1 MKTLLCIDGN
11 SILNRSFYGIRLLT
25 TKDGFPTNALY
36 GLVNVISRE
45 LEALKPDY
53 AAIAYDLKA
62 PTFRHKL
69 YADYKAGRHAMPDEL
84 RAQMPVSREFAAM
97 LGLHILDK
105 EGYEADDILGTLA
118 AMAEADGEECRAYL
132 LTGDKD
138 SLQLISP
145 KVHVLLAGN
154 NETKDTDEA
163 AFFEKY
169 GVRPEQFVDVKA
181 LMGDSSD
188 NIPGVPGIGEKTALK
203 LIAAHGS
210 LDGVYDTLETAGHTP
225 GLLRKLTEGRES
237 AYLSRTLATI
247 DRAVPLGLTLADIAT
262 TPMDRAKARELFIR
276 YEFSGFIKRF
286 GLTEEVS
293 ASVDAGHTTADT
305 PVEETAGRSS
315 GTEENHSA
323 TTQIESSEVS
333 DNRAES
339 PVTSPACAARTEAI
353 SADAL
358 AAVPRGR
365 YALEYADGVLTLCRE
380 GLLMTCP
387 IATDA
392 DVAALRDFLSDKAI
406 EIITF
411 DAKNL
416 YHRLDALGI
425 RYREVNFDIQLA
437 AYALNSGL
445 GSFDPDRIAVTY
457 GGVTPGEEPIRLYEA
472 LAAEIT
478 ARLEAT
484 GQMGV
489 FLDIELP
496 LAAVLCDMEAE
507 GFHIECDRIAAY
519 GVVLDTVAADME
531 SRIFTYAGKPFN
543 INSPK
548 QLGEI
553 LFETLMLPAEK
564 KTKTG
569 YSTSAEVLE
578 KLRRYHPII
587 DDILDYRQVTKLKST
602 YVDGLLK
609 LADGEGRV
617 HTTFKQTG
625 TATGRLSSAEPN
637 LQNIP
642 IRTELGRELRK
653 FFIPSAPG
661 RVLIDADYSQ
671 IELRLLADIAGDS
684 AMRDAFVAGFDI
696 HTDTASRVFGV
707 SPEAVTIELRKKA
720 KAINFGLM
728 YGMGD
733 YSLSEDLHISRAE
746 AKSYM
751 DSYMASYPD
760 IKRYLDEIVVSA
772 YENGYVTTKSGRR
785 RFIPE
790 LAESNKMRKK
800 FGERVA
806 MNSPIQGTAADIMKL
821 AMIRVHKRLSA
832 SGLDARMILQV
843 HDELILD
850 AAATD
855 AEAAMALLCEEMQN
869 AMTLSVPLDVE
880 AHIGANW
887 FEAH

>member
-1 MKTLLCIDGN
+1 MKKLLCIDGN

-45 LEALKPDY
+45 LETLKPDY

-62 PTFRHKL
+62 PTFRHKM

-84 RAQMPVSREFAAM
+84 RAQMPVSREFAEM
-97 LGLHILDK
+97 LGLHILDM

-118 AMAEADGEECRAYL
+118 AMAEADPEDCMAYL

-145 KVHVLLAGN
+145 RVHVLLAGN
-154 NETKDTDEA
+154 AATTDTDEA
-163 AFFEKY
+163 AFMDKY
-169 GVRPEQFVDVKA
+169 GVRPDQFVDVKA

-203 LIAAHGS
+203 LISEFGS
-210 LDGVYDTLETAGHTP
+210 LDGIYEQLETVKHTP
-225 GLLRKLTEGRES
+225 SVKKKLTEGKDS
-237 AYLSRTLATI
+237 AYMSRTLARI
-247 DRAVPLGLTLADIAT
+247 CREVPLGLTLEDVRT
-262 TPMDRAKARELFIR
+262 NPMDKSRARELFIR

-286 GLTEEVS
+286 GINDEIVS
-293 ASVDAGHTTADT
+293 AQPTLFDA
-305 PVEETAGRSS
+305 VETAEGGQS
-315 GTEENHSA
+315 GTPAPTDAVFTPAAPAEES
-323 TTQIESSEVS
+323 
-333 DNRAES
+333 
-339 PVTSPACAARTEAI
+339 TEAI
-353 SADAL
+353 TPADL
-358 AAVPRGR
+358 AALPRGR
-365 YALEYADGVLTLCRE
+365 YAVAYEDGVLTLCRE
-380 GLLMTCP
+380 GKLYTCP
-387 IATDA
+387 AEDT
-392 DVAALRDFLSDKAI
+392 AAVTAFLTA
-406 EIITF
+406 EGNTFITH

-416 YHRLDALGI
+416 YHRFHADGI
-425 RYREVNFDIQLA
+425 PFAAVDFDIMLA
-437 AYALNSGL
+437 AYALNSGM
-445 GSFDPDRIAVTY
+445 GNFDLDRIAVTY
-457 GGVTPGEEPIRLYEA
+457 LGSTPPAEAIRCFEPLCDT
-472 LAAEIT
+472 LTAELEKT
-478 ARLEAT
+478 A
-484 GQMGV
+484 QMGV
-489 FLDIELP
+489 FRDMEMP
-496 LAAVLCDMEAE
+496 LAAVLFDMERI
-507 GFHIECDRIAAY
+507 GFKVDRDSIYQY
-519 GVVLDTVAADME
+519 GLVLDTYAADLE
-531 SRIFTYAGKPFN
+531 TRIFTYSGKPFN

-553 LFETLMLPAEK
+553 LFETLMLPTDK

-578 KLRRYHPII
+578 KLKKYHPII
-587 DDILDYRQVTKLKST
+587 EDILEYRQVTKLKST

-609 LADGEGRV
+609 VADEAGLV

-653 FFIPSAPG
+653 FFIPTAEG

-671 IELRLLADIAGDS
+671 IELRLLADIAGDT
-684 AMRDAFVAGFDI
+684 AMREAFVSGFDI

-707 SPEAVTIELRKKA
+707 DKDHVTVELRKKA
-720 KAINFGLM
+720 KAINFGIM
-728 YGMGD
+728 YGMGEH
-733 YSLSEDLHISRAE
+733 SLSEDLHISRAE
-746 AKSYM
+746 AKSYI
-751 DSYMASYPD
+751 DSYLSSYPD
-760 IKRYLDEIVVSA
+760 ISRYLDDVIRTA
-772 YENGYVTTKSGRR
+772 YEQGFVTTKLGRR

-806 MNSPIQGTAADIMKL
+806 MNSPIQGTAADIMKI
-821 AMIRVHKRLSA
+821 AMIRVHHKLA
-832 SGLDARMILQV
+832 ESGLDAKLILQV
-843 HDELILD
+843 HDELIIESS
-850 AAATD
+850 ATD
-855 AEAAMALLCEEMQN
+855 AEAAMKLLCEEMEN
-869 AMTLSVPLDVE
+869 AVKLSVPLDVE

>member
-1 MKTLLCIDGN
+1 MKKLLCIDGN

-45 LEALKPDY
+45 LEDLKPDY

-62 PTFRHKL
+62 PTFRHKM

-84 RAQMPVSREFAAM
+84 RAQMPVSREFARM
-97 LGLHILDK
+97 LGLHILDM

-118 AMAEADGEECRAYL
+118 AMAEADPEDCMAYL

-145 KVHVLLAGN
+145 RVHVLLAGN
-154 NETKDTDEA
+154 NATTDMDEA
-163 AFFEKY
+163 AFMERY
-169 GVRPEQFVDVKA
+169 GVRPDRFVDVKA

-203 LIAAHGS
+203 LISEFGS
-210 LDGVYDTLETAGHTP
+210 LDGIYEQLETAKHTP
-225 GLLRKLTEGRES
+225 SVRKKLTEGKDS
-237 AYLSRTLATI
+237 AYMSRTLARI
-247 DRAVPLGLTLADIAT
+247 CREVPLGLTLEDIRT
-262 TPMDRAKARELFIR
+262 TPMDKPRARELFLK

-286 GLTEEVS
+286 GLTEETVAVQPTLFNTVGPS
-293 ASVDAGHTTADT
+293 ESGPSGTPIPTAEEHSVA
-305 PVEETAGRSS
+305 PVEET
-315 GTEENHSA
+315 
-323 TTQIESSEVS
+323 SET
-333 DNRAES
+333 
-339 PVTSPACAARTEAI
+339 VTPA
-353 SADAL
+353 DL
-358 AAVPRGR
+358 ASLPLGR
-365 YALEYADGVLTLCRE
+365 YAVAYESGTLTLCKE
-380 GLLMTCP
+380 GRLCICP
-387 IATDA
+387 VDDLTPETADA
-392 DVAALRDFLSDKAI
+392 IRAFLTKDGI
-406 EIITF
+406 TTVTF

-416 YHRLDALGI
+416 YHRMTADGLPFCSVD
-425 RYREVNFDIQLA
+425 FDIMLA

-445 GSFDPDRIAVTY
+445 GSFDLDRIAVTY
-457 GGVTPGEEPIRLYEA
+457 LGNTPPAAAIRCYEA
-472 LAAEIT
+472 LCDALTEQLT
-478 ARLEAT
+478 ATE
-484 GQMGV
+484 QWSV
-489 FLDIELP
+489 FRDMEMP
-496 LAAVLCDMEAE
+496 LAAVLFDMERI
-507 GFHIECDRIAAY
+507 GFKVDRESIYQY
-519 GVVLDTVAADME
+519 GLVLDTYAADLE

-553 LFETLMLPAEK
+553 LFETLMLPTDK

-569 YSTSAEVLE
+569 YSTSAEVLD
-578 KLRRYHPII
+578 KLKKYHPII
-587 DDILDYRQVTKLKST
+587 EDILEYRQVTKLKST

-609 LADGEGRV
+609 VADEAGLV

-653 FFIPSAPG
+653 FFIPTTEG

-671 IELRLLADIAGDS
+671 IELRLLADIAGDT
-684 AMRDAFVAGFDI
+684 AMRDAFISGFDI

-707 SPEAVTIELRKKA
+707 DKDHVTVELRKKA
-720 KAINFGLM
+720 KAINFGIM
-728 YGMGD
+728 YGMGEH
-733 YSLSEDLHISRAE
+733 SLSEDLHISRAE
-746 AKSYM
+746 AKSYI
-751 DSYMASYPD
+751 DSYLNSYPD
-760 IKRYLDEIVVSA
+760 INRYLDEIIKTA
-772 YENGYVTTKSGRR
+772 YEQGFVTTKLGRR

-806 MNSPIQGTAADIMKL
+806 MNSPIQGTAADIMKI
-821 AMIRVHKRLSA
+821 AMIRVHDRLTK
-832 SGLDARMILQV
+832 SGLDAKLILQV
-843 HDELILD
+843 HDELILE
-850 AAATD
+850 ASAQD
-855 AEAAMALLCEEMQN
+855 AEAAMALLCEEMEN
-869 AMTLSVPLDVE
+869 AVKLSVPLDVE
-880 AHIGANW
+880 AHIGKNW

>member
-1 MKTLLCIDGN
+1 MKKLLCIDGN

-62 PTFRHKL
+62 PTFRHKM

-84 RAQMPVSREFAAM
+84 RAQMPVSREFAEM
-97 LGLHILDK
+97 LGLHILDM

-118 AMAEADGEECRAYL
+118 AMAEADPEDCMAYL

-145 KVHVLLAGN
+145 RVHVLLAGN
-154 NETKDTDEA
+154 AATTDTDEA
-163 AFFEKY
+163 AFMDKY
-169 GVRPEQFVDVKA
+169 GVRPDQFVDVKA

-203 LIAAHGS
+203 LISEFGS
-210 LDGVYDTLETAGHTP
+210 LDGIYEQLETAKHTP
-225 GLLRKLTEGRES
+225 SVKKKLTEGKDS
-237 AYLSRTLATI
+237 AYMSQTLARI
-247 DRAVPLGLTLADIAT
+247 CREVPLGLTLEDVRT
-262 TPMDRAKARELFIR
+262 NPMDKTRARELFIR

-286 GLTEEVS
+286 GITEEAATPVKP
-293 ASVDAGHTTADT
+293 AVPAELTLFDVVDELPWNDAPVMDAPAA
-305 PVEETAGRSS
+305 PVEETTAAI
-315 GTEENHSA
+315 TPADLA
-323 TTQIESSEVS
+323 T
-333 DNRAES
+333 
-339 PVTSPACAARTEAI
+339 
-353 SADAL
+353 L
-358 AAVPRGR
+358 PRGR
-365 YALEYADGVLTLCRE
+365 YAVAYEDGVLTLCKE
-380 GLLMTCP
+380 EKLYTCP
-387 IATDA
+387 ADDTAAVIA
-392 DVAALRDFLSDKAI
+392 FLTA
-406 EIITF
+406 EGNTFITH

-416 YHRLDALGI
+416 YHRLHTDGI
-425 RYREVNFDIQLA
+425 PFAAVDFDIMLA
-437 AYALNSGL
+437 AYALNSGM
-445 GSFDPDRIAVTY
+445 GNFDLDRIAVTY
-457 GGVTPGEEPIRLYEA
+457 LGNTPPAETIRCYEPLCDT
-472 LAAEIT
+472 LTAELEKT
-478 ARLEAT
+478 A
-484 GQMGV
+484 QMGV
-489 FLDIELP
+489 FRDMEMP
-496 LAAVLCDMEAE
+496 LAAVLFDMERI
-507 GFHIECDRIAAY
+507 GFKVDRDSIYKY
-519 GVVLDTVAADME
+519 GLVLDTYAADLE
-531 SRIFTYAGKPFN
+531 SRIFTYSGKPFN

-553 LFETLMLPAEK
+553 LFETLMLPTDK

-578 KLRRYHPII
+578 KLKKYHPII
-587 DDILDYRQVTKLKST
+587 EDILEYRQVTKLKST

-609 LADGEGRV
+609 VADEAGLV

-653 FFIPSAPG
+653 FFIPTAEG

-671 IELRLLADIAGDS
+671 IELRLLADIAGDT
-684 AMRDAFVAGFDI
+684 AMREAFVSGFDI

-707 SPEAVTIELRKKA
+707 DKDHVTVELRKKA
-720 KAINFGLM
+720 KAINFGIM
-728 YGMGD
+728 YGMGEH
-733 YSLSEDLHISRAE
+733 SLSEDLHISRAE
-746 AKSYM
+746 AKSYI
-751 DSYMASYPD
+751 DSYLSSYPD
-760 IKRYLDEIVVSA
+760 INRYLYEIIKTA
-772 YENGYVTTKSGRR
+772 YEQGYVTTKLGRR

-806 MNSPIQGTAADIMKL
+806 MNSPIQGTAADIMKI
-821 AMIRVHKRLSA
+821 AMIRVHDRLA
-832 SGLDARMILQV
+832 KSGLDAKLILQV
-843 HDELILD
+843 HDELILE
-850 AAATD
+850 ASAND
-855 AEAAMALLCEEMQN
+855 AEAAMALLCEEMEN
-869 AMTLSVPLDVE
+869 AVKLSVPLDVE

>member
-1 MKTLLCIDGN
+1 MKKLLCIDGN

-62 PTFRHKL
+62 PTFRHKM

-84 RAQMPVSREFAAM
+84 RAQMPVSREFAEM
-97 LGLHILDK
+97 LGLHILDM

-118 AMAEADGEECRAYL
+118 AMAEADPEDCMAYL

-145 KVHVLLAGN
+145 RVHVLLAGN
-154 NETKDTDEA
+154 AATTDTDEA
-163 AFFEKY
+163 AFMEKY
-169 GVRPEQFVDVKA
+169 GVRPDQFVDVKA

-203 LIAAHGS
+203 LISEFGS
-210 LDGVYDTLETAGHTP
+210 LDGIYAQLETAKHTP
-225 GLLRKLTEGRES
+225 SVKKKLTEGKES
-237 AYLSRTLATI
+237 AYMSQTLARI
-247 DRAVPLGLTLADIAT
+247 CREVPLGLTLEDVRT
-262 TPMDRAKARELFIR
+262 NPMDKTRARELFIR

-286 GLTEEVS
+286 GITEETVS
-293 ASVDAGHTTADT
+293 AQPTLFDAVETAESGQSGTPVPTDAVFIPAA
-305 PVEETAGRSS
+305 PVEESS
-315 GTEENHSA
+315 AAITPADLA
-323 TTQIESSEVS
+323 TL
-333 DNRAES
+333 
-339 PVTSPACAARTEAI
+339 PC
-353 SADAL
+353 
-358 AAVPRGR
+358 GR
-365 YALEYADGVLTLCRE
+365 YAVAYEDGVLTLCRE
-380 GLLMTCP
+380 GKLYTCP
-387 IATDA
+387 AEDT
-392 DVAALRDFLSDKAI
+392 AAVTAFLTA
-406 EIITF
+406 EGNTFITH

-416 YHRLDALGI
+416 YHRLHTDGI
-425 RYREVNFDIQLA
+425 PFAAVDFDIMLA
-437 AYALNSGL
+437 AYALNSGM
-445 GSFDPDRIAVTY
+445 GNFDLDRIAVTY
-457 GGVTPGEEPIRLYEA
+457 LGSTPPAEAIRCFEPLCDT
-472 LAAEIT
+472 LTAELEKT
-478 ARLEAT
+478 A
-484 GQMGV
+484 QMGV
-489 FLDIELP
+489 FRDMEMP
-496 LAAVLCDMEAE
+496 LAAVLFDMERI
-507 GFHIECDRIAAY
+507 GFKVDRDSIYQY
-519 GVVLDTVAADME
+519 GLVLDTYAADLE
-531 SRIFTYAGKPFN
+531 SRIFTYSGKPFN

-553 LFETLMLPAEK
+553 LFETLMLPTDK

-578 KLRRYHPII
+578 KLKKYHPII
-587 DDILDYRQVTKLKST
+587 EDILEYRQVTKLKST

-609 LADGEGRV
+609 VADEAGLV

-653 FFIPSAPG
+653 FFIPTAEG

-671 IELRLLADIAGDS
+671 IELRLLADIAGDT
-684 AMRDAFVAGFDI
+684 AMREAFVSGFDI

-707 SPEAVTIELRKKA
+707 DKDHVTVELRKKA
-720 KAINFGLM
+720 KAINFGIM
-728 YGMGD
+728 YGMGEH
-733 YSLSEDLHISRAE
+733 SLSEDLHISRAE
-746 AKSYM
+746 AKSYI
-751 DSYMASYPD
+751 DSYLSSYPD
-760 IKRYLDEIVVSA
+760 INRYLDEIIKTA
-772 YENGYVTTKSGRR
+772 YEQGFVTTKLGRR

-806 MNSPIQGTAADIMKL
+806 MNSPIQGTAADIMKI
-821 AMIRVHKRLSA
+821 AMIRVHDRLTK
-832 SGLDARMILQV
+832 SGLDAKLILQV
-843 HDELILD
+843 HDELILE
-850 AAATD
+850 ASATD
-855 AEAAMALLCEEMQN
+855 AEAAMALLCEEMEN
-869 AMTLSVPLDVE
+869 AVKLSVPLDVE

>member
-1 MKTLLCIDGN
+1 MKKLLCIDGN

-62 PTFRHKL
+62 PTFRHQM
-69 YADYKAGRHAMPDEL
+69 YDAYKAGRHAMPDEL
-84 RAQMPVSREFAAM
+84 RAQMPVSREFAEM
-97 LGLHILDK
+97 LGLHILDM

-118 AMAEADGEECRAYL
+118 AMAEADPEDCMAYL

-145 KVHVLLAGN
+145 RVHVLLAGN
-154 NETKDTDEA
+154 TATTDTDEA
-163 AFFEKY
+163 AFMEKY
-169 GVRPEQFVDVKA
+169 GVRPDQFVDVKA

-203 LIAAHGS
+203 LISEFGS
-210 LDGVYDTLETAGHTP
+210 LDGIYAELETAKHTP
-225 GLLRKLTEGRES
+225 SVKKKLTEGKDS
-237 AYLSRTLATI
+237 AYMSQTLARI
-247 DRAVPLGLTLADIAT
+247 CREVPLGLTLDDVRT
-262 TPMDRAKARELFIR
+262 NPMDKARARELFLK

-286 GLTEEVS
+286 GLTDEPVT
-293 ASVDAGHTTADT
+293 VQPTLFDAVGTAESGQSGT
-305 PVEETAGRSS
+305 PVPTAEGNAAAPVEET
-315 GTEENHSA
+315 
-323 TTQIESSEVS
+323 
-333 DNRAES
+333 
-339 PVTSPACAARTEAI
+339 TEAI
-353 SADAL
+353 SPTDL
-358 AAVPRGR
+358 ATLPTGR
-365 YALEYADGVLTLCRE
+365 YAVAYESGTLTLCRE
-380 GLLMTCP
+380 GKLYTCP
-387 IATDA
+387 VGKITPETADA
-392 DVAALRDFLSDKAI
+392 IRTFLTKDGVTTV
-406 EIITF
+406 TF

-416 YHRLDALGI
+416 YHRMTADGI
-425 RYREVNFDIQLA
+425 PFAAVDFDIMLA

-445 GSFDPDRIAVTY
+445 GSFDLDRISVTY
-457 GGVTPGEEPIRLYEA
+457 LGNTPPAEAIRCYEPLCDA
-472 LAAEIT
+472 LTEQLNKT
-478 ARLEAT
+478 E
-484 GQMGV
+484 QWSV
-489 FLDIELP
+489 FRDMEMP
-496 LAAVLCDMEAE
+496 LAAVLFDMERI
-507 GFHIECDRIAAY
+507 GFKVDRESIYQY
-519 GVVLDTVAADME
+519 GLVLDTYAADLE
-531 SRIFTYAGKPFN
+531 TRIFTYAGKPFN

-553 LFETLMLPAEK
+553 LFETLMLPTDK

-569 YSTSAEVLE
+569 YSTSAEVLD
-578 KLRRYHPII
+578 KLKKYHPII
-587 DDILDYRQVTKLKST
+587 EDILEYRQVTKLKST

-609 LADGEGRV
+609 VADEQGLV

-653 FFIPSAPG
+653 FFIPTSPD

-671 IELRLLADIAGDS
+671 IELRLLADIAGDT
-684 AMRDAFVAGFDI
+684 AMRDAFISGFDI

-707 SPEAVTIELRKKA
+707 DKDHVTVELRKKA
-720 KAINFGLM
+720 KAINFGIM
-728 YGMGD
+728 YGMGEH
-733 YSLSEDLHISRAE
+733 SLSEDLHISRAE
-746 AKSYM
+746 AKSYI
-751 DSYMASYPD
+751 DSYLSSYPD
-760 IKRYLDEIVVSA
+760 INRYLDEIIKAA
-772 YENGYVTTKSGRR
+772 YEQGFVTTKLGRR

-821 AMIRVHKRLSA
+821 AMIRVHDRLA
-832 SGLDARMILQV
+832 KSGLDAKLILQV
-843 HDELILD
+843 HDELILE
-850 AAATD
+850 ASAQD
-855 AEAAMALLCEEMQN
+855 AEAAMTLLCEEMEN
-869 AMTLSVPLDVE
+869 AVKLSVPLDVE
-880 AHIGANW
+880 AHIGKNW